1 MSLFQNSVS
10 FETSFGKNVLEDVF
24 SYKSNVAVSKTEV
37 LKQPRLIMK
46 RGALLKILKMQG
58 CVFVKHG
65 GKHDQYIQPRTG
77 KKDQVPRHPYI
88 SEDTARSIIKNLS

>member
-1 MSLFQNSVS
+1 
-10 FETSFGKNVLEDVF
+10 
-24 SYKSNVAVSKTEV
+24 
-37 LKQPRLIMK
+37 MK

-77 KKDQVPRHPYI
+77 KKDQIPRRPNI
-88 SEDTARSIIKNLS
+88 SEDTARNKSKNLS